1 MFSRNFD
8 LTIGTVNECIM
19 SSTSPVTLDL
29 IFDIKNFQRLQ
40 KMCILQKNVYFAAVC
55 NQGHNTVKRKAF
67 RPHYYQSF
75 PRSTS

>member
-29 IFDIKNFQRLQ
+29 IFDIKKTFKGYKKCVFCR
-40 KMCILQKNVYFAAVC
+40 KMCILQQCAIK
-55 NQGHNTVKRKAF
+55 GII
-67 RPHYYQSF
+67 P
-75 PRSTS
+75 